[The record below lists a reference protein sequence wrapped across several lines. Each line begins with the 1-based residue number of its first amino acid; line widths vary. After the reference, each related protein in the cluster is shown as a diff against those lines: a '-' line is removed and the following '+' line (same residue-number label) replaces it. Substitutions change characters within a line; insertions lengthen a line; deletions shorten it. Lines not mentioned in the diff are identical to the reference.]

1 MNGLLS
7 GGGYNDSLSRQAGA
21 SPYAI
26 ALKDRIASAVFQAQE
41 RLDAAKE
48 AQEIFERNPDLE
60 KLINAIQRG
69 QF

>member
-1 MNGLLS
+1 MNGVLG
-7 GGGYNDSLSRQAGA
+7 GGGYSEGLTKQAGN
-21 SPYAI
+21 PYVAT
-26 ALKDRIASAVFQAQE
+26 LKDRIVSAVFQAQE